1 MNYRARLKEPC
12 WQSQNGNEFKLP
24 LYLITNPDL
33 NSHKVGIANVKKKK
47 YQDRLHRF
55 KLKGWQVKKIWNM
68 ETGYLALGIESKV
81 FRIIRTDL
89 GLPIYLSKD
98 EMPRTGGETETVG
111 ADAISLIELEKI
123 INSVIKAGK

>member
-1 MNYRARLKEPC
+1 
-12 WQSQNGNEFKLP
+12 
-24 LYLITNPDL
+24 
-33 NSHKVGIANVKKKK
+33 
-47 YQDRLHRF
+47 
-55 KLKGWQVKKIWNM
+55 M